1 MGFWKKVSGGNRH
14 TERGWEVHESYMN
27 IFFQKKSSP
36 GKMEHFGH
44 KNGTS
49 SKLWV
54 QSKGCF

>member
-54 QSKGCF
+54 